1 MIESGD
7 TYIVNRFKVTFIR
20 PVTFTMPDGITVKD
34 GATGGDEV
42 SFQHDGLLTDW
53 RGYAITHPV
62 WESVVKTH
70 GRWKTICVPEYT
82 YVD

>member
-1 MIESGD
+1 MFISLNKSNTAVKAALNSEKGLQAVIIHKYMIESGD

-42 SFQHDGLLTDW
+42 STM
-53 RGYAITHPV
+53 V
-62 WESVVKTH
+62 
-70 GRWKTICVPEYT
+70 C
-82 YVD
+82 